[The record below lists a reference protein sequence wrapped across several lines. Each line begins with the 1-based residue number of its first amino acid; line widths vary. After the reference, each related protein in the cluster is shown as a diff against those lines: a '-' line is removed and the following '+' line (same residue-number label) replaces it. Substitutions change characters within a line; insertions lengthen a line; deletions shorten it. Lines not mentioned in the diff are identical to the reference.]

1 MHTSIIRI
9 TYIYIYLH
17 MHQIQTQTRKGIQL
31 KILVKHLFVTRQIG
45 MFKLPF
51 SPTVHNPLLQRR
63 VIFKQA
69 LCHFS
74 RWVRAQPC
82 QPTSLSLKFG
92 TPVPAPHPKRL
103 EEHACF
109 TSGYWGCVATW
120 IWAWVNLKFL
130 SQQNKLSILGGKSTR
145 VWIFWESKTGE

>member
-17 MHQIQTQTRKGIQL
+17 MHQIQTRKGIQL

-103 EEHACF
+103 EQHALFHLWLLGMCRYLNM
-109 TSGYWGCVATW
+109 SLGK
-120 IWAWVNLKFL
+120 LKIPQ
-130 SQQNKLSILGGKSTR
+130 SAEQIVYSR
-145 VWIFWESKTGE
+145 R